1 VEQDVIDG
9 VLPAD
14 LATVE
19 KAVAGQEMEVD
30 MVVMEEMVIEVV

>member
-9 VLPAD
+9 VLPTD

-19 KAVAGQEMEVD
+19 KVVDMVAMEVD
-30 MVVMEEMVIEVV
+30 MVVMEEMVIEAV